1 MCESSP
7 EQQINIPFTKIAL
20 RANDICCKVI
30 KNLQKKRKKTPNDMC
45 RCFMSFCLNEN
56 PIQSLRPSLEMADE
70 QLCSCKHIRHN
81 KY

>member
-7 EQQINIPFTKIAL
+7 EQQINICFTKIAL
-20 RANDICCKVI
+20 RANDICYKVI
-30 KNLQKKRKKTPNDMC
+30 KNLQKREKKNNDMWW
-45 RCFMSFCLNEN
+45 CFMSFCLNEN

-70 QLCSCKHIRHN
+70 LLCSCKRIRHN